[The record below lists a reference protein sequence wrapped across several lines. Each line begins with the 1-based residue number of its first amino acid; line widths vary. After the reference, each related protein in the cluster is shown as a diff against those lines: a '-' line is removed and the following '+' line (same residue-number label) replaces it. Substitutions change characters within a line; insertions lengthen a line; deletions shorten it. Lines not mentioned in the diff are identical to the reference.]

1 MSIDIPN
8 TLTIIMVIAHFDLV
22 GQEQADGL
30 QALLSSEKETF
41 NIIYIELTG
50 HMV

>member
-1 MSIDIPN
+1 
-8 TLTIIMVIAHFDLV
+8 MVIAHFDLV

-30 QALLSSEKETF
+30 QALLSSEKETLS
-41 NIIYIELTG
+41 IIYIELTD